1 MKKAYLLIL
10 FISIASQ
17 VFGQN
22 NCLNEMIID
31 CLHAY
36 VNHGAELNNNNE
48 NENGI
53 YICKDGLPLGF
64 PYEKITNATFFSA
77 EFFPSYP
84 NPMKKELRT
93 GIKTLFVSF
102 ELIGNQLRIT
112 ITSRRVKSVN
122 KKTLDVGISDWGQ
135 FDYVYSCKD
144 GKWIF
149 ESSRYEGI

>member
-64 PYEKITNATFFSA
+64 PYEKITQ
-77 EFFPSYP
+77 EHIQH
-84 NPMKKELRT
+84 T
-93 GIKTLFVSF
+93 GSVIH
-102 ELIGNQLRIT
+102 
-112 ITSRRVKSVN
+112 RVRFLS
-122 KKTLDVGISDWGQ
+122 
-135 FDYVYSCKD
+135 
-144 GKWIF
+144 
-149 ESSRYEGI
+149 E

>member
-10 FISIASQ
+10 FVSISSLA
-17 VFGQN
+17 FGQS

-36 VNHGAELNNNNE
+36 VNHRAELNANNE
-48 NENGI
+48 NGV

-64 PYEKITNATFFSA
+64 PYEIITNATFFSA
-77 EFFPSYP
+77 EFFQSYH
-84 NPMKKELRT
+84 NPMKKELRK

-102 ELIGNQLRIT
+102 ELIGDQLRIT

-122 KKTLDVGISDWGQ
+122 KKHSM
-135 FDYVYSCKD
+135 S
-144 GKWIF
+144 
-149 ESSRYEGI
+149 E